1 MDECSP
7 GDEPRDI
14 KVWGESISDNLYRL
28 RVNLSSKKIFNQN
41 GKMKQIAVVE
51 SSVLLWMV
59 FCISN

>member
-14 KVWGESISDNLYRL
+14 KVCGESVLDNSNRL

-41 GKMKQIAVVE
+41 GKMKQIATVV
-51 SSVLLWMV
+51 SSVLL
-59 FCISN
+59 